1 MIIFGH
7 RGAPGF
13 PRYGENTI
21 ASFSKALKSGA
32 TGLEFD
38 VRRAGDGRLVVIHDE
53 TLDRTTN
60 GRGRVADL
68 SYEDIR
74 QFDAG
79 FGEPIPLLSDVLDRF
94 GEKCL
99 LNIELK
105 AAGLAPGVK
114 RLVLE
119 MRMETHVIVSS
130 FDWDE
135 LLPFGPEVP
144 TAPLSSELEN
154 LISVALDLGSAAI
167 HPRKDLVT
175 PAVISAAHD
184 AGLRIHVW
192 TVNEPAEITHFRELG
207 VDGIFSDF
215 PERCLMPAS

>member
-7 RGAPGF
+7 RGAPGY
-13 PRYGENTI
+13 PRHGENTI
-21 ASFSKALKSGA
+21 VSFNKALRTGA

-68 SYEDIR
+68 SYEEIK

-79 FGEPIPLLSDVLDRF
+79 FGEPIPLLTDVLGRF
-94 GEKCL
+94 GAQCL

-105 AAGLAPGVK
+105 EAGLASDLK
-114 RLVLE
+114 RLLLE
-119 MRMETHVIVSS
+119 MRLEARVIVSS
-130 FDWDE
+130 FDWNE

-154 LISVALDLGSAAI
+154 LIPVARSLGSVAI

-175 PAVISAAHD
+175 PAVISAARD
-184 AGLRIHVW
+184 AKLRIHVW
-192 TVNEPAEITHFRELG
+192 TVNEPAEIYHFRKLG